1 MSTFLPR
8 FATRLRPGTL
18 AAMVLLLQLGG
29 CAWIRHDP
37 GQVAM
42 INPQQAQ
49 LSQVIHL
56 ASDQW
61 PDSRWW
67 LKYQDPQLTALIN
80 QALQNSPTIQAA
92 RLRVE
97 QSQAGVDLA
106 HSFSGVQAT
115 AVAAQNRL
123 RTTDRSF
130 TWPYSFSLPQDRTG
144 PWYTMNTVG
153 VAGTLNLDLWGEN
166 RERVAAALGEKNAQ
180 LAETA
185 MTEQTVAA
193 NVARLYFS
201 VQAAWQRIALLQQQ
215 LDISRFS
222 LAAHQARVGR
232 GLEDDVALAAAQSE
246 SLSAEQQL
254 LSARTDLTSAREMLR
269 ALVGAGPHGL
279 PVITPQPWPQVQET
293 LPASLSYGLL
303 SRRPDLQA
311 MRGYVLASL
320 SRVDAAKSAFYPHLD
335 IKAFWGYN
343 AFSVGDLFKYSFQQ
357 INVLPGLYLPLFDGG
372 RLNANLK
379 TARTSSNILIKN
391 YNQAVL
397 DAVRDVAVSSQQLN
411 ALDQQVGLQQQKV
424 VAAQTAADSAQAHY
438 QRGLM
443 SRYASREARRAVLA
457 QQLVLT
463 DLKFQQISTDI
474 SLIQALGGGY
484 QSPLQAVP
492 VTD

>member
-1 MSTFLPR
+1 MKIIRHF
-8 FATRLRPGTL
+8 RPGYL
-18 AAMVLLLQLGG
+18 VGMVLLLQLGG

-37 GQVAM
+37 GQVAI

-56 ASDQW
+56 ASDHW
-61 PDSRWW
+61 PDSCWW
-67 LKYQDPQLTALIN
+67 EKYQDPQLNALIH
-80 QALQNSPTIQAA
+80 QALQNSPTVQAA
-92 RLRVE
+92 RIRVE

-106 HSFSGVQAT
+106 RSFSGIQAT
-115 AVAAQNRL
+115 AVAAQNYL

-130 TWPYSFSLPQDRTG
+130 TWPYSFSLPQNRSG
-144 PWYTMNTVG
+144 PWYTMSTVG
-153 VAGTLNLDLWGEN
+153 VGAAMNLDLWGEN
-166 RERVAAALGEKNAQ
+166 RDRVAAALGEKNAR

-193 NVARLYFS
+193 NVAQLYFS
-201 VQAAWQRIALLQQQ
+201 IQASWQRIGLLEQQQ
-215 LDISRFS
+215 AISRFS
-222 LAAHQARVGR
+222 VAAHQARAGR

-246 SLSAEQQL
+246 DLAAQQQL
-254 LSARTDLTSAREMLR
+254 ISAKSDLAASREMLR
-269 ALVGAGPHGL
+269 ALVGAGPDGL
-279 PVITPQPWPQVQET
+279 AVITPQPWPRVQEN
-293 LPASLSYGLL
+293 LPASLSFALL

-320 SRVDAAKSAFYPHLD
+320 SRVEIAKTAFYPHFD

-357 INVLPGLYLPLFDGG
+357 INLLPGLYLPLFNGG
-372 RLNANLK
+372 RLNANLQ
-379 TARTSSNILIKN
+379 TARTASNVLIKQ

-411 ALDQQVGLQQQKV
+411 ALDQQTRLQQQKV
-424 VAAQTAADSAQAHY
+424 VAAQTAADSAEAHY

-443 SRYASREARRAVLA
+443 SLYASREAQRSVLA
-457 QQLVLT
+457 QQLLLT

-474 SLIQALGGGY
+474 RLIQALGGGY
-484 QSPLQAVP
+484 QSQWQPLPAS
-492 VTD
+492 D